1 MTKHT
6 QLDLNQ
12 AQLEPK
18 WVNATSDDLEVGLMC
33 ALDGE
38 YYAERCLMEYFLE
51 RMTAGQPY
59 DMSVFTRYMTEVL
72 RQNLERTAG
81 KEDAVLLL
89 RRGRGRPEDASKID
103 RDLCLSAAAMLRMRD
118 GLGWEA
124 ACNDVA
130 DRYGASERRVHR
142 ALKEHRDDL
151 ENLIDA
157 ELCGLLD
164 GFEG

>member
-12 AQLEPK
+12 AQPEPK

-130 DRYGASERRVHR
+130 DHYGASERRVHR

-157 ELCGLLD
+157 ELSGLLD